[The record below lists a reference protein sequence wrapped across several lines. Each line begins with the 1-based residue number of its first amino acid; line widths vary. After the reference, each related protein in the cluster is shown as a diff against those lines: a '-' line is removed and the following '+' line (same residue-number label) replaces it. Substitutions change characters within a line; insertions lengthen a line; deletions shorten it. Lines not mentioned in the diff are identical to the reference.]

1 MVSRKE
7 LELGGRKLIIET
19 GKVAKQASGA
29 VTVQYGETMILAT
42 AVASDKPVEQL
53 DFMPLQVE
61 YRERAYAAGKIPGG
75 FFKRE
80 GKPSE
85 KETVSARLTDR
96 PIRPLFPKDYR
107 NEIQIV
113 IFVLSADKENDADIL
128 GTIGASAALSL
139 SPIPFLGPIASVRVG
154 RIGGEY
160 IINPTFQQLEE
171 SDMDVVISGSKESI
185 LMVEGWSNQVSE
197 EDMIQALELG
207 HKEIVRIVELQEEL
221 IKEAGKPKAPYTP
234 VVPPE
239 ELESKLRDQFTDRIA
254 EALKIADKT
263 ERKEYLKSLTEEI
276 TAAFEEEFPDDVRF
290 IPHLVEEVLKEKMR
304 RQVLETGKRIDG
316 RTLDEIRPI
325 ECEVGLLPRA
335 HGSALF
341 TRGQT
346 QSLAA
351 TTLGTKMDEQKI
363 EGLDGDSWKRYM
375 LHYNFPPFSVGEIR
389 RMGAP
394 GRREIGHGQLAER
407 ALKSLIPS
415 EEDFPYTIRIVSD
428 ILESNGSSSMA
439 TVCAGSLSLM
449 DAGVPIPTN
458 VAGIAM
464 GLIKEGDEVAILTDI
479 LGDEDHMGDM
489 DFKVAGTRAGIT
501 ALQMD
506 IKIPGITFD
515 IMRTALEKAY
525 DARLYILDIMD
536 ATISEP
542 RSSISPYAPRI
553 FTMQIPVE
561 TIGMVIGPGGRTI
574 REIIDKT
581 GVTIDIEDDGKVTIA
596 AVDSE
601 AAEEARKII
610 DGITVMPEVGKTYI
624 GKVKRIMDFGAIVEI
639 LPGREGLLHISEI
652 DHKHIR
658 RVEDVLKV
666 GDEVAVKLLAIG
678 DDGKYSLSRKALIPR
693 PPGMEHRHPRRPD
706 RRDRDRDR
714 GGRRDGRGGGHRDH
728 DKRK

>member
-1 MVSRKE
+1 MVHRVE
-7 LELGGRKLIIET
+7 TEIGGRKLIIET

-29 VTVQYGETMILAT
+29 VTVQYGETMVLAT

-107 NEIQIV
+107 NEVQVI
-113 IFVLSADKENDADIL
+113 IFVLSADKENDADVL
-128 GTIGASAALSL
+128 GTIGASAALSI

-154 RIGGEY
+154 RIDGEF
-160 IINPTFQQLEE
+160 IVNPTFQQLEQSE
-171 SDMDVVISGSKESI
+171 MDVVVAGSKDSI
-185 LMVEGWSNQVSE
+185 LMVEGWSREVSE
-197 EDMIQALELG
+197 EDMIQALEFG
-207 HKEIVRIVELQEEL
+207 HREIVKIIALQEEL
-221 IKEAGKPKAPYTP
+221 IQAAGRPKADY
-234 VVPPE
+234 VHIVPPE
-239 ELESKLRDQFTDRIA
+239 DLVNRIREEYDARIA
-254 EALKIADKT
+254 EALTIADKT
-263 ERKEYLKSLTEEI
+263 ERKGFLKALNEEAAEKFAGDFEDSLQ
-276 TAAFEEEFPDDVRF
+276 F
-290 IPHLVEEVLKEKMR
+290 IPYIVEDILREKMR
-304 RQVLETGKRIDG
+304 KQVLEQHHRIDG
-316 RTLDEIRPI
+316 RGLDEIRPV
-325 ECEVGLLPRA
+325 ECEVGILPRA

-346 QSLAA
+346 QSLCA

-363 EGLDGDSWKRYM
+363 EGLDGESWKRYM
-375 LHYNFPPFSVGEIR
+375 LHYNFPPFCVGEIR
-389 RMGAP
+389 RMREP

-407 ALKSLIPS
+407 ALKPLIP
-415 EEDFPYTIRIVSD
+415 EESDFPYTIRIVSD

-449 DAGVPIPTN
+449 DAGVPIRTN

-464 GLIKEGDEVAILTDI
+464 GLIKEGEQVAILTDI

-489 DFKVAGTRAGIT
+489 DFKVAGTRDGIT
-501 ALQMD
+501 AFQMD

-515 IMRTALEKAY
+515 IMREALMKAY
-525 DARLYILDIMD
+525 EARLQILDIMD
-536 ATISEP
+536 ATLDHP
-542 RSSISPYAPRI
+542 RESISPYAPRI
-553 FTMQIPVE
+553 FTMQIPTE
-561 TIGMVIGPGGRTI
+561 TIGLVIGPGGKTI

-581 GVTIDIEDDGKVTIA
+581 GVTIDIENDGTVTIA
-596 AVDSE
+596 AVDSA
-601 AAEEARKII
+601 AAEEAKKII
-610 DGITVMPEVGKTYI
+610 DKLTVMPEVGKTYI

-652 DHKHIR
+652 DHRHVR

-666 GDEVAVKLLAIG
+666 GDEVAVKLLSIG
-678 DDGKYSLSRKALIPR
+678 EDGKYSLSRKALIPKPEGMPSNR
-693 PPGMEHRHPRRPD
+693 RGPRHHTPPKRR
-706 RRDRDRDR
+706 R
-714 GGRRDGRGGGHRDH
+714 
-728 DKRK
+728 